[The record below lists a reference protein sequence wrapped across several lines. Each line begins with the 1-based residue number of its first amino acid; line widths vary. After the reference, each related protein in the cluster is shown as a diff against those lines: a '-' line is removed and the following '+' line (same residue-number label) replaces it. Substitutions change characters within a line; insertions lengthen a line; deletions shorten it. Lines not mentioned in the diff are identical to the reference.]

1 MVDDP
6 AVSPG
11 CNLIASSYLDFHH
24 SAAFGGLNRVT
35 PLSLKAKSI
44 DESASS
50 FNGFQKSQSLDMK
63 KIEAIIKPFKL
74 EEVREALIDI
84 GVEGVT
90 VSEVKMLG
98 RHPDHT
104 AIAHGGEYF
113 SEFLPKLKFEIVVA
127 DNRVRRTIRAIVG
140 KARTGRIND
149 GRC

>member
-74 EEVREALIDI
+74 EEVREALIN
-84 GVEGVT
+84 GCNPQC
-90 VSEVKMLG
+90 G
-98 RHPDHT
+98 R
-104 AIAHGGEYF
+104 
-113 SEFLPKLKFEIVVA
+113 
-127 DNRVRRTIRAIVG
+127 R
-140 KARTGRIND
+140 
-149 GRC
+149 